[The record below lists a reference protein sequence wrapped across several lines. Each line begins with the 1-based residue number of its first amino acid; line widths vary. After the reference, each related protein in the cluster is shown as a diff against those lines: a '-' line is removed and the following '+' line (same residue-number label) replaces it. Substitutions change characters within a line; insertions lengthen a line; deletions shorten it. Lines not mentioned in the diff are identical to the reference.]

1 MLSFRSDLAGQN
13 SFINGSRPSTDLLL
27 VKKEDLPSK
36 ISKKFA
42 KMLREIA
49 SIVAGV
55 AASSFSAFANDLDDD
70 RRHFWEPVLAPNS
83 SSSGGGAPSSSGAA
97 SSSQEAS
104 SGSADP
110 FEVYRLVAEVVGC
123 VLGLVSLIVGAYL
136 VRRRRQGA
144 PGAEVALPPLPGL
157 GGGERPPVAE
167 QVMRLL
173 AVVMRLR
180 NLRR

>member
-1 MLSFRSDLAGQN
+1 
-13 SFINGSRPSTDLLL
+13 
-27 VKKEDLPSK
+27 
-36 ISKKFA
+36 
-42 KMLREIA
+42 MLREIA

-55 AASSFSAFANDLDDD
+55 AASSFSAFANELDDD

-83 SSSGGGAPSSSGAA
+83 SSTGGGAPSSSGAA

-110 FEVYRLVAEVVGC
+110 FEVYRLVAEVIGC

-144 PGAEVALPPLPGL
+144 GNEVALPPLPGL

-167 QVMRLL
+167 QVMRLVA
-173 AVVMRLR
+173 AVLRLR